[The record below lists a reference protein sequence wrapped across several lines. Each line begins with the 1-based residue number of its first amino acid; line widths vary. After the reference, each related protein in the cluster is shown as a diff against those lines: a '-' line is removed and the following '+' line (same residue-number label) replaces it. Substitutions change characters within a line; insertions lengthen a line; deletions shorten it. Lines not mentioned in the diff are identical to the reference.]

1 VRGQAVVGRVK
12 DNMRRTPL
20 RLVTPFVLIVATV
33 HAQDW
38 PSFRG
43 AHASGVGIG
52 AHPPTSWDVGRS
64 TNVAWQIGIPGLGH
78 SSPIVWGDR
87 VYLTSAIAE
96 SQAAQTVAVGDS
108 DKAGIDPANDQVP
121 HRWQL
126 FALDRATGKAVWSR
140 TVHQGVPR
148 AKRHVKSSHASATP
162 ATNGKVIVA
171 MFDSEGLF
179 AFDANGTELW
189 HKDLGKLALGLAD
202 DPTYEW
208 GPASSPVIHG
218 DTVLVQNDRYQ
229 DSFLLALDLTTGR
242 ELWRSPRDELP
253 SWATPLVHD
262 QAGRLTIVTS
272 SPRFF
277 RGLDFAT
284 GRERWRIADPDGQVK
299 VSTPVAAGELAI
311 ATGGYPA
318 AGRPIL
324 AIRAVDGSIAWRHE
338 RGSPYT
344 STPLVY
350 DGLLYIVTDNGI
362 LSAYQL
368 ADGVRVYQQRLPPV
382 AGTFSASP
390 VAADGRIYLAS
401 EDGQVFVVRAGRS
414 YALLATNDMKEV
426 CMATP
431 AISGDLLL
439 IRTKTRLYALRGK

>member
-1 VRGQAVVGRVK
+1 MG
-12 DNMRRTPL
+12 
-20 RLVTPFVLIVATV
+20 VAR
-33 HAQDW
+33 AQEW

-43 AHASGVGIG
+43 AYGSGVAVG
-52 AHPPTSWDVGRS
+52 AHPPTSWDVDRS
-64 TNVAWQIGIPGLGH
+64 TNVAWRIGIPGLGH
-78 SSPIVWGDR
+78 SSPVVWGDR
-87 VYLTSAIAE
+87 IYLTSAIAD
-96 SQAAQTVAVGDS
+96 SPAAQTVALGDS
-108 DKAGIDPANDQVP
+108 ERAGIDPANDQVP

-126 FALDRATGKAVWSR
+126 FALDRATGKAIWSR

-148 AKRHVKSSHASATP
+148 AKRHAKSSHASATP

-189 HKDLGKLALGLAD
+189 RKDLGQLELGLAD

-208 GPASSPVIHG
+208 GPASSPVIHD

-262 QAGRLTIVTS
+262 HGGRLTVVTS
-272 SPRFF
+272 SPRFV

-299 VSTPVAAGELAI
+299 VSTPVAAGDLAI

-318 AGRPIL
+318 AARPIL
-324 AIRAVDGSIAWRHE
+324 AIRAADGSIAWRHE

-362 LSAYQL
+362 LSAYQI

-390 VAADGRIYLAS
+390 VAADGRIFLAS
-401 EDGQVFVVRAGRS
+401 EDGQVFVIRAGRS
-414 YALLATNDMKEV
+414 YALLASNDMKEV

-439 IRTKTRLYALRGK
+439 VRTKTASTHSAPSN

>member
-1 VRGQAVVGRVK
+1 
-12 DNMRRTPL
+12 MRRTVLL
-20 RLVTPFVLIVATV
+20 RVVTPFVLLAGTAD
-33 HAQDW
+33 AQEW

-43 AHASGVGIG
+43 TYGSGV
-52 AHPPTSWDVGRS
+52 AVDARPPVSWDVDRS
-64 TNVAWQIGIPGLGH
+64 TNVAWRIGIPGLGH
-78 SSPIVWGDR
+78 SSPVVWGDR
-87 VYLTSAIAE
+87 VYVTSAIAD
-96 SQAAQTVAVGDS
+96 SPAAQTVAVGDS
-108 DKAGIDPANDQVP
+108 ERAGIDPANDQVP

-126 FALDRATGKAVWSR
+126 FAIDRATGKAVWSR
-140 TVHQGVPR
+140 TVQQGVPR

-189 HKDLGKLALGLAD
+189 RKDLGKLALGLAD

-218 DTVLVQNDRYQ
+218 STVLVQNDRYQ
-229 DSFLLALDLTTGR
+229 DSFLIAFDLTTGR
-242 ELWRSPRDELP
+242 ELWRSARDELP
-253 SWATPLVHD
+253 SWATPLVHEHGG
-262 QAGRLTIVTS
+262 ALTVVTS
-272 SPRFF
+272 SPRFV

-284 GRERWRIADPDGQVK
+284 GRERWRIPDPDGQVK
-299 VSTPVAAGELAI
+299 VSTPVGAGGLAI
-311 ATGGYPA
+311 VTGGYPS

-324 AIRAVDGSIAWRHE
+324 AIRAADGSIAWRHE

-350 DGLLYIVTDNGI
+350 DGLLYVVTDNGI
-362 LSAYQL
+362 LSVYQI
-368 ADGVRVYQQRLPPV
+368 ADGTRVYQQRLPPV

-431 AISGDLLL
+431 ALSADLLF
-439 IRTKTRLYALRGK
+439 IRTKSRLYALRGK